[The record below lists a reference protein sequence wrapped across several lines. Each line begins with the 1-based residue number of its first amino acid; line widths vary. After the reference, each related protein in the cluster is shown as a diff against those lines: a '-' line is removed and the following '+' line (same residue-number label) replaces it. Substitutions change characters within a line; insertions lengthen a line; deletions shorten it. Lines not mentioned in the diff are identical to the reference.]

1 MLDEKSA
8 IKELEK
14 LREEINYHNHRYYIL
29 DSPVISDA
37 EYDRLFKKL
46 QELEKKFPHLIT
58 PDSPTQRVGAKP
70 LEEFKTIAH
79 TIPMLSLNN
88 ANTIEDT
95 REFDERVKRFLE
107 TKDEIEYVA
116 EPKMDGLAIEVIYI
130 NGVFTACSTR
140 GDGYTGEDVTFN
152 LKTVKSIPLRL
163 LNKAKG
169 KVKAEVEGEKI
180 LPLPIPVRLEVRGEV
195 FIPIKEFE
203 RLNREREE
211 KGEPAFA
218 NPRNAAAGSIRQL
231 DSKITA
237 ARPLDIYCYGV
248 GVIEDAKFK
257 THYEILLALKN
268 WGLKVNPFIKICKGI
283 DEVIK
288 YHEDMEKKRDEIPY
302 ELDGVVVKVNS
313 LDLQNRLGI
322 LTRSPRWAVAYK
334 FKARQETT
342 RVKDIKVGVGRTGA
356 LTPVAELEPVEVGGV
371 TIERATLHNQDEV
384 DRKDV
389 RIGDTVVVQRA
400 GDVIPEVVMVIK
412 DKRSG
417 IEKPFKL
424 PDKCHLCGSKVE
436 RVGAIHYCT
445 GGLSCPAQVKET
457 IKHFVSKRAMDI
469 EGLGDKHI
477 EQFVD
482 DGLIKDLADLYY
494 LKKGDLLKLE
504 RWAEKSADNLID
516 AIEKSKRPSLD
527 RLIFALGI
535 RGVGEHMAKLLAKR
549 FGSLD
554 RLMEAREFAFLFNK
568 TVEQGKLRKNINE
581 VMSYAKDEEKRLKEE
596 IKGIQKEVSGIKN
609 NKNIKAKECQKM
621 IMDVKLSAKHEE
633 KALKEEIKRIGQK
646 KVREKIKE
654 AQQRAKS
661 EVGMLKEEIRRNE
674 VEFKNIK
681 IFKTHEWKRLIEKLR
696 EYKIHV
702 KNKKKSLTDE
712 VKRIQKELNDLK
724 IREIGTETAQS
735 ILDFFR
741 EAHNLAVIEK
751 LKKAGVKSPPSPL
764 SQRGGRGDLKFENR
778 QFVLT
783 GTLSG
788 FTRGEAKEL
797 IERLG
802 GRVVST
808 VSKNTDYVIA
818 GAEPGSKYDKAVEL
832 GIKILNEEEFKDLLD
847 KK

>member
-1 MLDEKSA
+1 MLDEKA
-8 IKELEK
+8 ALKELEK

-46 QELEKKFPHLIT
+46 QELENNFPYLIT
-58 PDSPTQRVGAKP
+58 PDSPTQRVGAMP
-70 LEEFKTIAH
+70 LDEFKTIAH

-88 ANTIEDT
+88 ANTIEEA

-107 TKDEIEYVA
+107 TKEEIEYVA
-116 EPKMDGLAIEVIYI
+116 EPKMDGLAIELIYV
-130 NGVFTACSTR
+130 NGLFSAGSTR
-140 GDGYTGEDVTFN
+140 GDGYTGEDVTLN
-152 LKTVKSIPLRL
+152 LRTVNSIPLRL
-163 LNKAKG
+163 LNKTEE
-169 KVKAEVEGEKI
+169 KVKVEGGGT
-180 LPLPIPVRLEVRGEV
+180 LPLPIPARLEVRGEV
-195 FIPIKEFE
+195 FIPIKAFE
-203 RLNREREE
+203 KLNKLREE
-211 KGEPAFA
+211 NGESPFA

-237 ARPLDIYCYGV
+237 MRPLDIYCYGI
-248 GVIEDAKFK
+248 GALEGAKFK
-257 THYEILLALKN
+257 THWEILHTLKG
-268 WGLKVNPFIKICKGI
+268 WGLKVNPLIKICKGI

-288 YHEDMEKKRDEIPY
+288 YHENMEKKRDEIPY

-313 LDLQNRLGI
+313 LDLQDRLGI

-334 FKARQETT
+334 FKARQEITQ
-342 RVKDIKVGVGRTGA
+342 VKDIVVGVGRTGA
-356 LTPVAELEPVEVGGV
+356 LTPVAVLEPVEVGGV
-371 TIERATLHNQDEV
+371 TVERATLHNQDEV

-389 RIGDTVVVQRA
+389 RVGDWVVIQRA
-400 GDVIPEVVMVIK
+400 GDVIPEVVMVIRE
-412 DKRSG
+412 KRLG
-417 IEKPFKL
+417 EEKPFKIS
-424 PDKCHLCGSKVE
+424 DKCPLCSSRVE
-436 RVGAIHYCT
+436 RIGAIHYCT

-482 DGLIKDLADLYY
+482 DGLIKDVADLYD
-494 LKKGDLLKLE
+494 LERDKLLKLE
-504 RWAEKSADNLID
+504 RWAEKSADNLLA

-535 RGVGEHMAKLLAKR
+535 HGVGEHMAKLLAKR

-596 IKGIQKEVSGIKN
+596 IKGIQKEVYDIKN

-621 IMDVKLSAKHEE
+621 ILDVKLSAKHEE
-633 KALKEEIKRIGQK
+633 KTLKEEIKRIGQK

-654 AQQRAKS
+654 VQQLAKS
-661 EVGMLKEEIRRNE
+661 EVVILKEEIRRNE

-681 IFKTHEWKRLIEKLR
+681 IFKTHEWKRLSEKIR

-702 KNKKKSLTDE
+702 KNEKKRLTDE

-724 IREIGTETAQS
+724 IREIGPETAQS

-751 LKKAGVKSPPSPL
+751 LKKAGVKTDVSGQWSVVSL
-764 SQRGGRGDLKFENR
+764 LKGK

-788 FTRGEAKEL
+788 FTREEAKAL
-797 IERLG
+797 IENLG
-802 GRVVST
+802 GRVTST
-808 VSKNTDYVIA
+808 VSKKTDYVIA